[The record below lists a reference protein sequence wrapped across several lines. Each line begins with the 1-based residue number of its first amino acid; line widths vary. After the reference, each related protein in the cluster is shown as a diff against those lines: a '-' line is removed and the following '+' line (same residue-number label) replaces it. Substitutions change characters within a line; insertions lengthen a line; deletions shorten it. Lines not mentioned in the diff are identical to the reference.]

1 MASLAGYQ
9 DARRR
14 STFIPTS
21 FQLLGGMAGKNQHH
35 IPKFLQRGFAV
46 LDSGGHKIWSFHAD
60 WEPTKPSSI
69 ISTGSE
75 DYFYSELSSDGSP
88 TLDDAITDQ
97 ENRLSDKLIE
107 LRSQPIGTNV
117 DPRLAAELVNHL
129 APRTAHLRQTL
140 ERGMRQLVSG
150 AAELITQQDK
160 IEHLLGLDK
169 PTPTNAFTDR
179 FSEELRKVQ
188 QIEQVADLGLPDA
201 VLERIAFQHAR
212 ENFDAAMVEIM
223 PMFDRL
229 FEGFLEGS
237 SDIAREG
244 HNQTLSSNHGPNARF
259 DHLATLCWTLISAPE
274 QGAILPDCVAVAY
287 TSEGMSPLMFADL
300 HEASAVAMPIS
311 SKIILV
317 GSPAG
322 ALLPAGD
329 FNREAARVSHRFFL
343 SATSDPEIADLR
355 QQIDERAS
363 QLVEDAVRH
372 AFKDFMPPIRTVLE
386 DGPAGAIADDAEGSI
401 TPALNWQLSLLGMYD
416 TVEAAG
422 ALTDAIRGIVSA
434 VGHSLPLSRLEGIT
448 LSSDYGEALSQI
460 DRGIEGV
467 APPSTI
473 DPAIGTG
480 IAQTVNVMR
489 NGKIMCHIVV
499 DSGVGFGLLSDDS
512 AAVDWATN
520 VLIRQLM
527 LVSLTEVVDVSLP
540 GVMLQ
545 PITDPLQ
552 GWLYNAISAALDGYV
567 VSHMA
572 SGFGDPLELA
582 SGWRQL
588 LTEALD
594 RLRETVLPARLAYR
608 HDGDLDALLALT
620 MPNIRHVL
628 QFGADLLGHC
638 AALGMAAT
646 EAESDLAVALE
657 RMGLANWLPRYAAD
671 LETCRQG
678 YGKWQSF
685 EEFLTLNVHVERLM
699 WQLGMIPWLNDH
711 GIRVEVPLG
720 TDAEALLSPNDAH

>member
-1 MASLAGYQ
+1 
-9 DARRR
+9 
-14 STFIPTS
+14 
-21 FQLLGGMAGKNQHH
+21 MAGNNQHH
-35 IPKFLQRGFAV
+35 IPQFLQRGFAV
-46 LDSGGHKIWSFHAD
+46 ADSGGLKIWRFD
-60 WEPTKPSSI
+60 TVRMPNKPNSI
-69 ISTGSE
+69 RSTGTE
-75 DYFYSELSSDGSP
+75 KHFYSEPLSDGSS
-88 TLDDAITDQ
+88 TLDDVITGQ
-97 ENRLSDKLIE
+97 ENPLSDKLNE
-107 LRSQPIGTNV
+107 LRSQPIGTDV
-117 DPRLAAELVNHL
+117 DSNLAAELVNHL

-140 ERGMRQLVSG
+140 ERGMRQLVSA

-169 PTPTNAFTDR
+169 SAPTKAFTDR
-179 FSEELRKVQ
+179 FSEELQKVQ
-188 QIEQVADLGLPDA
+188 QMEQVADLGLPDA
-201 VLERIAFQHAR
+201 VLERIAFQYTR

-223 PMFDRL
+223 PMFERL

-244 HNQTLSSNHGPNARF
+244 HNKALSSNNGPNARF
-259 DHLATLCWTLISAPE
+259 DHLATLRWTLAPAQPE
-274 QGAILPDCVAVAY
+274 GAILPDCVAVAY
-287 TSEGMSPLMFADL
+287 TAEGVSPLMFADL
-300 HEASAVAMPIS
+300 HEASAVVMPIS
-311 SKIILV
+311 SKIILI
-317 GSPAG
+317 GTLADTSQP
-322 ALLPAGD
+322 LGD

-372 AFKDFMPPIRTVLE
+372 AFKDFMPPIGTVLE
-386 DGPAGAIADDAEGSI
+386 NGAAGAIADDSDGSV
-401 TPALNWQLSLLGMYD
+401 TPALNLQLSLLGMYD

-434 VGHSLPLSRLEGIT
+434 VGYSLPLSRLEGIT

-467 APPSTI
+467 GPPSTI
-473 DPAIGTG
+473 DPAIGNG

-489 NGKIMCHIVV
+489 TGKITCRIVV

-512 AAVDWATN
+512 ATVDRATN

-552 GWLYNAISAALDGYV
+552 SWLYNAVSSALDGYV

-594 RLRETVLPARLAYR
+594 RLRETVLPVRLAYR
-608 HDGDLDALLALT
+608 YNGDLEALLAAT

-628 QFGADLLGHC
+628 QFAADLLGHC
-638 AALGMAAT
+638 AALGMAAS
-646 EAESDLAVALE
+646 EPESDLAVALE
-657 RMGLANWLPRYAAD
+657 RMGLKNWLPRYAAD
-671 LETCRQG
+671 LETCRQS

-685 EEFLTLNVHVERLM
+685 DEFLTLNVHVERLM
-699 WQLGMIPWLNDH
+699 WQLGMIPWSNDD
-711 GIRVEVPLG
+711 GMRVEVPLG
-720 TDAEALLSPNDAH
+720 TDAEALLATNDAN

>member
-1 MASLAGYQ
+1 V
-9 DARRR
+9 
-14 STFIPTS
+14 
-21 FQLLGGMAGKNQHH
+21 FQLLSGMAGKNQHH

-69 ISTGSE
+69 VSTGSE

-97 ENRLSDKLIE
+97 ENPLSDKLIE
-107 LRSQPIGTNV
+107 LRSQPVGTNV

-160 IEHLLGLDK
+160 FEQLLGLDK
-169 PTPTNAFTDR
+169 PTPTKAFTDG

-188 QIEQVADLGLPDA
+188 QMEQVAELGLPDE
-201 VLERIAFQHAR
+201 VLERIAFQQAR

-244 HNQTLSSNHGPNARF
+244 HNKALSSNHGPNARF
-259 DHLATLCWTLISAPE
+259 DHLATLCWTLTPAPVE
-274 QGAILPDCVAVAY
+274 GAILPDCVAVAY
-287 TSEGMSPLMFADL
+287 TAEGMSPLMFADQ

-311 SKIILV
+311 STIILV
-317 GSPAG
+317 GTLAG
-322 ALLPAGD
+322 PLPSTRD

-343 SATSDPEIADLR
+343 AATNDPAIAALR
-355 QQIDERAS
+355 QHIDDRAS
-363 QLVEDAVRH
+363 QLVQDAVRH
-372 AFKDFMPPIRTVLE
+372 AFKDFMPPVTTVPE
-386 DGPAGAIADDAEGSI
+386 GASGDDIADDAGGSV
-401 TPALNWQLSLLGMYD
+401 TPALSLELSLLGMHD
-416 TVEAAG
+416 TVEGAD
-422 ALTDAIRGIVSA
+422 ALTEAIKGIVSA
-434 VGHSLPLSRLEGIT
+434 VGYSLPLSRLEGIT
-448 LSSDYGEALSQI
+448 LSSDYGAALSQI

-473 DPAIGTG
+473 DPAIGNG
-480 IAQTVNVMR
+480 IAQTVKVMR
-489 NGKIMCHIVV
+489 TGKIMCRIVV
-499 DSGVGFGLLSDDS
+499 ESGVGFGLLSDDS
-512 AAVDWATN
+512 ATVDWATN

-552 GWLYNAISAALDGYV
+552 GWLYKAVSAALDGYV

-582 SGWRQL
+582 IGWRQL

-608 HDGDLDALLALT
+608 YNGDLEALLAAT

-628 QFGADLLGHC
+628 QFAAELLGHC
-638 AALGMAAT
+638 AALGMAAS
-646 EAESDLAVALE
+646 EPESDLAVALE
-657 RMGLANWLPRYAAD
+657 RMGLKNWLPRYAAD
-671 LETCRQG
+671 LETCRQS

-685 EEFLTLNVHVERLM
+685 DEFLTLNVHVERLM
-699 WQLGMIPWLNDH
+699 WQLGMIPWSNDD
-711 GIRVEVPLG
+711 GMRVEVPIG
-720 TDAEALLSPNDAH
+720 TDAEALLATNDSN

>member
-1 MASLAGYQ
+1 
-9 DARRR
+9 
-14 STFIPTS
+14 
-21 FQLLGGMAGKNQHH
+21 MAGNKQHH
-35 IPKFLQRGFAV
+35 IPQFLQRGFAATN
-46 LDSGGHKIWSFHAD
+46 SGGLKIWRFDTVRA
-60 WEPTKPSSI
+60 PKKPSSI
-69 ISTGSE
+69 RSTGTE
-75 DYFYSELSSDGSP
+75 EHFYSEP
-88 TLDDAITDQ
+88 TLDGSSTLDDVITGQ
-97 ENRLSDKLIE
+97 ENPLSDKLIE
-107 LRSQPIGTNV
+107 LCSQPIGTNV

-150 AAELITQQDK
+150 AAELITQQDT

-169 PTPTNAFTDR
+169 HAPTKAFTDR
-179 FSEELRKVQ
+179 FFEELRKVQ
-188 QIEQVADLGLPDA
+188 QMEQVADLGLPDA

-212 ENFDAAMVEIM
+212 ENFDSAMVAIM

-237 SDIAREG
+237 SDIARES
-244 HNQTLSSNHGPNARF
+244 HNQALSSNHGPNARF
-259 DHLATLCWTLISAPE
+259 DHLATLCWTLTSAPVK
-274 QGAILPDCVAVAY
+274 GAILPDCVAVAY
-287 TSEGMSPLMFADL
+287 TAEGMSPLMFADL

-317 GSPAG
+317 GSLAG
-322 ALLPAGD
+322 APPPAGD

-355 QQIDERAS
+355 QQIDERTS

-372 AFKDFMPPIRTVLE
+372 AFKDFMPPIGTVLE
-386 DGPAGAIADDAEGSI
+386 NGAAGAIADDADGSV
-401 TPALNWQLSLLGMYD
+401 TPALIWQLSLLGMYD
-416 TVEAAG
+416 TAEAAG
-422 ALTDAIRGIVSA
+422 TLTDAIREIVSA

-448 LSSDYGEALSQI
+448 LSSDYSEALSQI

-489 NGKIMCHIVV
+489 ARKIMCRIVV

-512 AAVDWATN
+512 ATVDWATN
-520 VLIRQLM
+520 ILIRQLM

-552 GWLYNAISAALDGYV
+552 GWLYNAVSAALDGYV

-582 SGWRQL
+582 SSWRQL

-608 HDGDLDALLALT
+608 YNGDLEALLAAT

-628 QFGADLLGHC
+628 QFAADLLGHC
-638 AALGMAAT
+638 TALGMAAS
-646 EAESDLAVALE
+646 EPESDLAVALE
-657 RMGLANWLPRYAAD
+657 RIGLKNWLPRYAAD
-671 LETCRQG
+671 LETCRQS

-685 EEFLTLNVHVERLM
+685 DEFLTLNVHVERLM
-699 WQLGMIPWLNDH
+699 WQLGMIPWSNDD
-711 GIRVEVPLG
+711 GMRVEVPLG
-720 TDAEALLSPNDAH
+720 TDAEALLATNDAN